1 MTVKEL
7 WDVTTCELYLMKHS
21 AEGVDQRIRLPS
33 GGRLQLEHAE
43 KVVTRITPV
52 KRASESP
59 YLLIE
64 AEEAEA

>member
-1 MTVKEL
+1 MTVRDL
-7 WDVTTCELYLMKHS
+7 WDVTTCDLYLMKHS
-21 AEGVDQRIRLPS
+21 AEGVDQRIKLPS

-64 AEEAEA
+64 AEEAEG